1 MLRSSPDVG
10 QTPITSEINVSA
22 EQKQETGLR
31 KEIGQLGFGALAL
44 NGTIGAGIFALPAI
58 AIERAGLFSP
68 WIYVACGVLIMAI
81 VFVFARVASYFSD
94 TGGPVTYATT
104 AFGPFV
110 GFQAGWLLTLARAA
124 AFAANAHLM
133 VTYAGWFWS
142 PLADGAWHLSAVAAV
157 CVLLAVINVI
167 GVRQGML
174 AIFAL
179 TVLKLLPLL
188 LLVFLGISQT
198 NPEIFTGAE
207 IPPLDSLGET
217 VLIIFYA
224 YIGFESA
231 VIPAG
236 EARNPKKDIPLALV
250 RTILAITVFYF
261 LIQIVT
267 ISVAPDIAGSTTPL
281 ADVALILMGTAGAA
295 ILTLGAV
302 FSISGNLT
310 AGMLS
315 APRML
320 YAMGQQG
327 SLPPWFGNIHPRYK
341 TPANAI
347 LFYATSAI
355 ILALSGGFI
364 FLAVMSTVVRLMVYV
379 MCISTLPVL
388 HKKLGEF
395 EGQFRLYGGMLIPIV
410 ALVLSI
416 WLMTH
421 ASLKSWTVTG
431 AFMLLGGALY
441 VLTNRRAR

>member
-1 MLRSSPDVG
+1 MSQPGEKSLAQGQKVG
-10 QTPITSEINVSA
+10 L
-22 EQKQETGLR
+22 K
-31 KEIGQLGFGALAL
+31 KEISQLGFGAIAL

-58 AIERAGLFSP
+58 AVERAGLFSP
-68 WIYVACGVLIMAI
+68 WIYVACGLLIMAI

-94 TGGPVTYATT
+94 TGGPVTYATR
-104 AFGPFV
+104 AFGPFA
-110 GFQAGWLLTLARAA
+110 GFQAGWLLTLSRAA

-142 PLADGAWHLSAVAAV
+142 PLTDGTWHLFAVGVV
-157 CVLLAVINVI
+157 CVLLTVINLVGI
-167 GVRQGML
+167 RQGML

-207 IPPLDSLGET
+207 IPPLDSLGDT
-217 VLIIFYA
+217 MLIVFYA
-224 YIGFESA
+224 FVGFESA

-236 EARNPKKDIPLALV
+236 EARNAKRDIPLALV

-267 ISVAPDIAGSTTPL
+267 ISVAPGIAGSKTPL
-281 ADVALILMGTAGAA
+281 ADIAQMLMGTAGAA
-295 ILTLGAV
+295 ILTMGAV

-310 AGMLS
+310 SSMLS

-320 YAMGQQG
+320 YAMGKLG
-327 SLPPWFGNIHPRYK
+327 SLPDWFGGVHPRFQ

-347 LFYATSAI
+347 LFYSIFTI
-355 ILALSGGFI
+355 VLALSGGFVW
-364 FLAVMSTVVRLMVYV
+364 LAAMSTVVRLMVYV
-379 MCISTLPVL
+379 MCIATLPVL
-388 HKKLGEF
+388 HRRIGEY
-395 EGQFRLYGGMLIPIV
+395 EGQFRLYGGMIIPIV
-410 ALVLSI
+410 ALVVSI

-421 ASLKSWTVTG
+421 ASMKSWAVTG
-431 AFMLLGGALY
+431 MFMLAGSVLY
-441 VLTNRRAR
+441 LVTRRGTSATEVD

>member
-1 MLRSSPDVG
+1 MTPVESKDTGQQQKVG
-10 QTPITSEINVSA
+10 L
-22 EQKQETGLR
+22 KR
-31 KEIGQLGFGALAL
+31 EIGKLGFGAIAL

-58 AIERAGLFSP
+58 AVDRAGLFSP

-81 VFVFARVASYFSD
+81 VFVFARVASYFRD
-94 TGGPVTYATT
+94 TGGPVTYATR

-110 GFQAGWLLTLARAA
+110 GFQAGWLLTLSRAA

-133 VTYAGWFWS
+133 VTYAGWFWP
-142 PLADGAWHLSAVAAV
+142 PLSDGAWHLAAVVAV
-157 CVLLAVINVI
+157 CVLLTAINMI

-179 TVLKLLPLL
+179 TILKLVPLV

-207 IPPLDSLGET
+207 IPQLDSLGET
-217 VLIIFYA
+217 MLIVFYA
-224 YIGFESA
+224 FVGFESA

-236 EARNPKKDIPLALV
+236 EARNPRRDIPLALV

-261 LIQIVT
+261 LIQLVT
-267 ISVAPDIAGSTTPL
+267 ISVAPDIAGSKTPL
-281 ADVALILMGTAGAA
+281 ADVAMILMGTAGAA

-310 AGMLS
+310 ASMLS

-320 YAMGQQG
+320 YAMSRLG
-327 SLPPWFGNIHPRYK
+327 SLPAWFGIIHSRYQ

-347 LFYATSAI
+347 LFYAIFSI
-355 ILALSGGFI
+355 VLALSGGFI

-379 MCISTLPVL
+379 MCIATLPVL
-388 HKKLGEF
+388 HRKLGEF
-395 EGQFRLYGGMLIPIV
+395 EGQFRLFGGMAIPALALI
-410 ALVLSI
+410 LSL

-421 ASLKSWTVTG
+421 ASMKSWLATG
-431 AFMLLGGALY
+431 VFMLLGSVMY
-441 VLTNRRAR
+441 FMTRRRAI

>member
-1 MLRSSPDVG
+1 MSPAEHRQVG
-10 QTPITSEINVSA
+10 L
-22 EQKQETGLR
+22 K
-31 KEIGQLGFGALAL
+31 KEIGKLGFGAIAL

-58 AIERAGLFSP
+58 AVGRAGMFSP
-68 WIYVACGVLIMAI
+68 WIYVACGILIMAI

-94 TGGPVTYATT
+94 TGGPVTYASR

-124 AFAANAHLM
+124 AFAANAHLL
-133 VTYAGWFWS
+133 VTYAGWFWP
-142 PLADGAWHLSAVAAV
+142 PLADGAWHLVAVVLV
-157 CVLLAVINVI
+157 CVLLALINVI
-167 GVRQGML
+167 GIRQGML

-217 VLIIFYA
+217 ILIIFYA

-236 EARNPKKDIPLALV
+236 EARNPKRDIPLALV
-250 RTILAITVFYF
+250 RTVLAITVFYF
-261 LIQIVT
+261 LIQVVT
-267 ISVAPDIAGSTTPL
+267 ISVAPDIAGSKTPL

-310 AGMLS
+310 SSMLS

-320 YAMGQQG
+320 YAMGQLG
-327 SLPPWFGNIHPRYK
+327 SLPAWFGAIHPRYQ
-341 TPANAI
+341 TPANSI
-347 LFYATSAI
+347 LFYAAFSI
-355 ILALSGGFI
+355 ILALSGGFV

-379 MCISTLPVL
+379 MCIATLPVL
-388 HKKLGEF
+388 HRKLGEF
-395 EGQFRLYGGMLIPIV
+395 EGQFRLYGGMTIPVV
-410 ALVLSI
+410 ALILSI
-416 WLMTH
+416 WLTTH
-421 ASLKSWTVTG
+421 ASLRSWAVTG
-431 AFMLLGGALY
+431 AFMALGGALY
-441 VLTNRRAR
+441 LVTSRRADPKP

>member
-1 MLRSSPDVG
+1 MPSSNRPQVG
-10 QTPITSEINVSA
+10 L
-22 EQKQETGLR
+22 KR
-31 KEIGQLGFGALAL
+31 EIGQLGFGAIAR

-68 WIYVACGVLIMAI
+68 WIYVACGLLIMLI
-81 VFVFARVASYFSD
+81 VFVFARVASYIRD

-104 AFGPFV
+104 AFGPFA
-110 GFQAGWLLTLARAA
+110 GFQAGWLLTLSRAA

-133 VTYAGWFWS
+133 VTYAGWFWP
-142 PLADGAWHLSAVAAV
+142 PLSDGSWHMAAV
-157 CVLLAVINVI
+157 GIVCVVLTVINVI

-179 TVLKLLPLL
+179 TLLKLLPLV

-198 NPEIFTGAE
+198 NPEIFTAAE

-217 VLIIFYA
+217 MLIIFYA
-224 YIGFESA
+224 FVGFESA

-236 EARNPKKDIPLALV
+236 EARNPRRDIPLALV
-250 RTILAITVFYF
+250 RTILAITIFYF
-261 LIQIVT
+261 LIQVVT
-267 ISVAPDIAGSTTPL
+267 ISVAPDIAGSKTPL
-281 ADVALILMGTAGAA
+281 ADVAMVLMGTAGAA

-310 AGMLS
+310 ASMLS

-320 YAMGQQG
+320 YAMGQLG
-327 SLPPWFGNIHPRYK
+327 SLPGWFGAIHSRYQ

-347 LFYATSAI
+347 LFYALFSI
-355 ILALSGGFI
+355 VLALSGGFV

-379 MCISTLPVL
+379 MCITTLPVL
-388 HKKLGEF
+388 HRKLGEY
-395 EGQFRLYGGMLIPIV
+395 EGQFRLVGGMAIPV
-410 ALVLSI
+410 LALLLSV

-421 ASLKSWTVTG
+421 ASQKSWLVTG
-431 AFMLLGGALY
+431 GFMILGSIMFAF
-441 VLTNRRAR
+441 TRRKQAVHATS

>member
-1 MLRSSPDVG
+1 MTAAGSKGAGQQQEVG
-10 QTPITSEINVSA
+10 L
-22 EQKQETGLR
+22 KR
-31 KEIGQLGFGALAL
+31 EIGKLGFGAIAL

-58 AIERAGLFSP
+58 AVERAGLFSP

-81 VFVFARVASYFSD
+81 VFVFARVASYFRD
-94 TGGPVTYATT
+94 TGGPVTYATR

-110 GFQAGWLLTLARAA
+110 GFQAGWLLTLSRAA

-133 VTYAGWFWS
+133 VTYAGWFWP
-142 PLADGAWHLSAVAAV
+142 PLSDGGWHLAAVGAV
-157 CVLLAVINVI
+157 CVLLTAINMV

-198 NPEIFTGAE
+198 NPEIFTGAQ
-207 IPPLDSLGET
+207 IPRLDSLGET
-217 VLIIFYA
+217 MLIVFYA
-224 YIGFESA
+224 FMGFESA

-236 EARNPKKDIPLALV
+236 EARNPRRDIPMALV

-261 LIQIVT
+261 LIQVVT
-267 ISVAPDIAGSTTPL
+267 ISVAPDIGGSKTPL

-310 AGMLS
+310 SSMLS

-320 YAMGQQG
+320 YAMSRLG
-327 SLPPWFGNIHPRYK
+327 SLPAWFGVIHSRYQ

-347 LFYATSAI
+347 LFYALFSIA
-355 ILALSGGFI
+355 LALSGGFV

-379 MCISTLPVL
+379 MCIATLPVL
-388 HKKLGEF
+388 HRKLGEF
-395 EGQFRLYGGMLIPIV
+395 EGQFRLVGGMAIPIL
-410 ALVLSI
+410 ALVLSL

-421 ASLKSWTVTG
+421 ASMKSWLATG
-431 AFMLLGGALY
+431 VFMLLGSVMY
-441 VLTNRRAR
+441 VISRRRAAAEPAN

>member
-1 MLRSSPDVG
+1 MSQPGEKGPAQGQNVG
-10 QTPITSEINVSA
+10 L
-22 EQKQETGLR
+22 K
-31 KEIGQLGFGALAL
+31 KEISQLGFGAIAL

-58 AIERAGLFSP
+58 AVERSGLFSP
-68 WIYVACGVLIMAI
+68 WVYVACGLLIMAI

-94 TGGPVTYATT
+94 TGGPVTYATR
-104 AFGPFV
+104 AFGPFA
-110 GFQAGWLLTLARAA
+110 GFQAGWLLTLSRAA

-142 PLADGAWHLSAVAAV
+142 PLTDGAWHLFAVGAV
-157 CVLLAVINVI
+157 CVLLTVINLVGI
-167 GVRQGML
+167 RQGML

-207 IPPLDSLGET
+207 IPPLDSLGGT
-217 VLIIFYA
+217 MLIVFYA
-224 YIGFESA
+224 FVGFESA

-236 EARNPKKDIPLALV
+236 EARNAKRDIPLALV

-267 ISVAPDIAGSTTPL
+267 ISVAPDIADSNTPL
-281 ADVALILMGTAGAA
+281 ADIAQMLMGTAGAA
-295 ILTLGAV
+295 ILTMGAV

-310 AGMLS
+310 SSMLS

-320 YAMGQQG
+320 YAMGKLG
-327 SLPPWFGNIHPRYK
+327 SLPDWFGDVHPRFQ

-347 LFYATSAI
+347 LFYSI
-355 ILALSGGFI
+355 FSIVLALSGGFVW
-364 FLAVMSTVVRLMVYV
+364 LAAMSTVVRLMVYV
-379 MCISTLPVL
+379 MCIATLPVL
-388 HKKLGEF
+388 HRRIGEY
-395 EGQFRLYGGMLIPIV
+395 EGQFRLYGGMIIPIV
-410 ALVLSI
+410 ALVVSI

-421 ASLKSWTVTG
+421 ASMKSWAVTG
-431 AFMLLGGALY
+431 MFMLAGSVLY
-441 VLTNRRAR
+441 LVTRRGTSATEVD

>member
-1 MLRSSPDVG
+1 M
-10 QTPITSEINVSA
+10 SEA
-22 EQKQETGLR
+22 QKQETGLR
-31 KEIGQLGFGALAL
+31 KEISQLGFGAIAL

-58 AIERAGLFSP
+58 AVGRAGMFSP
-68 WIYVACGVLIMAI
+68 WIYVACGILIMAI

-94 TGGPVTYATT
+94 TGGPVTYATR

-110 GFQAGWLLTLARAA
+110 GFQAGWLLTLSRAA

-133 VTYAGWFWS
+133 VTYAGWFWA
-142 PLADGAWHLSAVAAV
+142 PLADGMTHLAAV
-157 CVLLAVINVI
+157 GLVCVVLTVINLVGI
-167 GVRQGML
+167 RQGML

-198 NPEIFTGAE
+198 SPEIFRGAH

-217 VLIIFYA
+217 MLIVFYA
-224 YIGFESA
+224 FVGFESA

-236 EARNPKKDIPLALV
+236 EAKNAKRDIPLALV

-261 LIQIVT
+261 LIQVVT
-267 ISVAPDIAGSTTPL
+267 VSVAPDIASSKTPL
-281 ADVALILMGTAGAA
+281 ADVALILMGAAGAA

-310 AGMLS
+310 SSMLS

-320 YAMGQQG
+320 YAMGQLG
-327 SLPPWFGNIHPRYK
+327 SLPEWFGKIHPRYH

-347 LFYATSAI
+347 LFYSVFSI
-355 ILALSGGFI
+355 LLALSGGFVW
-364 FLAVMSTVVRLMVYV
+364 LAAMSTVVRLMVYV
-379 MCISTLPVL
+379 MCIATLPVL
-388 HKKLGEF
+388 HRRIGEY
-395 EGQFRLYGGMLIPIV
+395 EGQFRLYGGMAVPAV
-410 ALVLSI
+410 ALVIST

-421 ASLKSWTVTG
+421 ASLKSWTATA
-431 AFMLLGGALY
+431 AFMLLGAVMYL
-441 VLTNRRAR
+441 LTRRRAGSVDRA

>member
-1 MLRSSPDVG
+1 MSQAGENGLAQGQKVG
-10 QTPITSEINVSA
+10 L
-22 EQKQETGLR
+22 K
-31 KEIGQLGFGALAL
+31 KEISQLGFGAIAL

-58 AIERAGLFSP
+58 AVERAGLFSP
-68 WIYVACGVLIMAI
+68 WIYVACGLLIMAI

-94 TGGPVTYATT
+94 TGGPVTYATR
-104 AFGPFV
+104 AFGPFA
-110 GFQAGWLLTLARAA
+110 GFQAGWLLTLSRAA

-142 PLADGAWHLSAVAAV
+142 PLTDGAWHLFAVGAV
-157 CVLLAVINVI
+157 CVLLTVINLVGI
-167 GVRQGML
+167 RQGML

-207 IPPLDSLGET
+207 IPPLDSLGDT
-217 VLIIFYA
+217 MLIVFYA
-224 YIGFESA
+224 FVGFESA

-236 EARNPKKDIPLALV
+236 EARNAKRDIPLALV

-267 ISVAPDIAGSTTPL
+267 ISVAPDIAGSKTPL
-281 ADVALILMGTAGAA
+281 ADIAQILMGTAGAA
-295 ILTLGAV
+295 ILTMGAV

-310 AGMLS
+310 SSMLS

-320 YAMGQQG
+320 YAMGKLG
-327 SLPPWFGNIHPRYK
+327 SLPAWFGGIHPRFQ

-347 LFYATSAI
+347 LFYSI
-355 ILALSGGFI
+355 FSIVLALSGGFVW
-364 FLAVMSTVVRLMVYV
+364 LAAMSTVVRLMVYV
-379 MCISTLPVL
+379 MCIATLPVL
-388 HKKLGEF
+388 HRKIGEY
-395 EGQFRLYGGMLIPIV
+395 EGQFRLYGGMVIPIV
-410 ALVLSI
+410 ALVVSI

-421 ASLKSWTVTG
+421 ASMKSWVATG
-431 AFMLLGGALY
+431 VFMLAGSVLY
-441 VLTNRRAR
+441 LLKRRGTSAAEVD